1 MRAFLPASATKQVS
15 RSKALPWNA
24 LSSRLCLANHR
35 EWACGLPLPRRD
47 PKTAGGACK
56 TLGYQA
62 ELGNQLVTINES
74 LSEEKRKTE
83 HKTWQERD

>member
-1 MRAFLPASATKQVS
+1 M
-15 RSKALPWNA
+15 
-24 LSSRLCLANHR
+24 
-35 EWACGLPLPRRD
+35 GLPLPRRD